1 MAWQALFSRCLP
13 LQALSSSDD
22 LGMVAT
28 DPTETTALD
37 SASCWADGDDDV
49 NVLAAACV
57 SDCACGYPWF
67 QGSAC
72 VDLGCPVPSL
82 PVDVPRAL
90 FASRACA
97 VQQVLAVVLGIGL
110 AHPFMLLAC

>member
-1 MAWQALFSRCLP
+1 
-13 LQALSSSDD
+13 
-22 LGMVAT
+22 MVAT

-37 SASCWADGDDDV
+37 SASCRADGDDDV

-67 QGSAC
+67 QGFAS